1 MSATPASKN
10 FYQQIGVR
18 EIINARGY
26 STKLGGCALPLE
38 VMDAMRA
45 AADSCVLIED
55 LQEAAGEVIAEA
67 TGAESGIVTSGASA
81 ALTLAAAAC
90 LTGLDVAKMNQL
102 PDTTGMN
109 NEIVC
114 HRAHRN
120 DYDHALRLAGA
131 KLVEAGFTYYTF
143 ANEVESAITSR
154 TVAFFYLAGAPN
166 GVLPLREF
174 AGIAHRHG
182 LPVIV
187 DAAPELPPAK
197 NLRAFLAEGADL
209 VAFSGGKHL
218 RGPQST
224 GILCGPKNL
233 ILAAAL
239 QHQDMD
245 VFAES
250 WPRRDLVKNGILQG
264 PPHHGIGRG
273 FKVGKE
279 EIAGLMMA
287 LKLYAQ
293 RDFEAELKAWTSDME
308 IIASSLAG
316 INGVSARVVFPQETG
331 RLTPSV
337 HIAIDAD
344 AARLTTWETINQLQE
359 GTPPIGV
366 FETLAPLGVITIY
379 PEGLRPGEAAVVA
392 KQLREILLS
401 RG

>member
-1 MSATPASKN
+1 MVMSPAAKS

-26 STKLGGCALPLE
+26 STKLGGCSLPPA
-38 VMDAMRA
+38 VSDAMRA

-55 LQEAAGEVIAEA
+55 LQDAAGRVIAEA

-81 ALTLAAAAC
+81 ALTLATAAC
-90 LTGLDVAKMNQL
+90 LTGLDVSKMNQL

-131 KLVEAGFTYYTF
+131 KLVEAGYAYYTF
-143 ANEVESAITSR
+143 AHDVESAITSR
-154 TVAFFYLAGAPN
+154 TVALFYLAGAPS

-174 AGIAHRHG
+174 AAIAHRHG

-197 NLRAFLAEGADL
+197 NLRAFLSEGADL

-218 RGPQST
+218 QGPQST

-245 VFAES
+245 VFEQS
-250 WPRRDLVKNGILQG
+250 WPRRELVKQGILQG

-287 LKLYAQ
+287 LKLYSQ
-293 RDFEAELKAWTSDME
+293 RDFDAERKRWTSDME
-308 IIASSLAG
+308 VIASGLAG
-316 INGVSARVVFPQETG
+316 IKGVSARVVFPQEDG
-331 RLTPSV
+331 RPIPSA
-337 HIAIDAD
+337 HIVIDAGMTG
-344 AARLTTWETINQLQE
+344 LTAWEVINQLQE

-366 FETLAPLGVITIY
+366 FETLAPQGTITIY
-379 PEGLRPGEAAVVA
+379 PEGLRPGEAAIVELR
-392 KQLREILLS
+392 LREILQNKA
-401 RG
+401 